1 MPEAAQNLRPWLTPR
16 NMTALEEENAADS
29 FCPLVLQLVSNMKLA
44 LQVQGPLGPKVV
56 LSVLLKTG
64 CSTRVEPSVFQ
75 TTTSECDITLQD
87 GEPSS
92 AVRGSAAACCIS
104 NCDFFIMDP
113 PLATTT
119 KHQFQCIL
127 KHVTPRKEVVCSIC
141 SQLSAHLQVPIY
153 RF

>member
-1 MPEAAQNLRPWLTPR
+1 MSSFSAWSS
-16 NMTALEEENAADS
+16 ADPS
-29 FCPLVLQLVSNMKLA
+29 AMAYAPKYDGFGGGECWQFLSGPSI
-44 LQVQGPLGPKVV
+44 QVQGPKVV

-75 TTTSECDITLQD
+75 TTTWECEITLQD

-92 AVRGSAAACCIS
+92 AVCGSAAACCIS
-104 NCDFFIMDP
+104 NCDFFHHGP

-127 KHVTPRKEVVCSIC
+127 KHVTPRKEKKFFVAFVPN
-141 SQLSAHLQVPIY
+141 LVPIY
-153 RF
+153 KCPSTGFACVLP

>member
-1 MPEAAQNLRPWLTPR
+1 MPEAAQIPRPWLTPR

-44 LQVQGPLGPKVV
+44 LQVQGPKVV

-92 AVRGSAAACCIS
+92 AVCGSAAACCIS
-104 NCDFFIMDP
+104 NCAFFHHGP
-113 PLATTT
+113 PPSDHN
-119 KHQFQCIL
+119 K
-127 KHVTPRKEVVCSIC
+127 TPISMHSETCHPQKRSC
-141 SQLSAHLQVPIY
+141 L
-153 RF
+153 